1 MNKEMIMDKSLG
13 IGRRDNFKL
22 TFRGEFFF
30 YAILMRYMMKL
41 YLVDETLFSW
51 WNKYLRDFHFLIV
64 TSKVIKIVN
73 VYTNFNCSE
82 YD

>member
-51 WNKYLRDFHFLIV
+51 WNKCLRDFHFLIV

>member
-30 YAILMRYMMKL
+30 LRYIDAL
-41 YLVDETLFSW
+41 YDETIFSW
-51 WNKYLRDFHFLIV
+51 WNAI
-64 TSKVIKIVN
+64 
-73 VYTNFNCSE
+73 
-82 YD
+82 